1 MNKWN
6 GIGRLTRDITVTFA
20 GDLAIA
26 KSSIAV
32 NRKFKRDGE
41 PDADFINFVAFGKVA
56 ELMEKYTSKGSK
68 IGIVGRIQTGNYTN
82 KDGVKVYTTDIVVE
96 EIDFLDSKA
105 STENNEQQ
113 KETKHDPVGDGFMN
127 IPDGTDEELPFN

>member
-1 MNKWN
+1 MNKFS
-6 GIGRLTRDITVTFA
+6 GVGRITRDITVIYA
-20 GDLAIA
+20 GELAIA
-26 KSSIAV
+26 KSSIAI

-56 ELMEKYTSKGSK
+56 ELIEKYTSKGSK
-68 IGIVGRIQTGNYTN
+68 VGIVGRIQTGNYTN

-105 STENNEQQ
+105 SVDNGEKATHATGKESFMDIPQTEL
-113 KETKHDPVGDGFMN
+113 DS
-127 IPDGTDEELPFN
+127 LPFN